1 MIWLSGDTLISMY
14 FKSRVEAGE
23 LLAKQIT
30 EKYKGN
36 ECAVVALNDG
46 GVMVGAQIALKLHSV
61 ITLLLTETITLPRE
75 DAAIAGISQDGAFA
89 YNHQYSQG
97 ELDEFTSEYYHLIEQ
112 EKMSKMQEM
121 HRLMGKG
128 RLIRRDLLADR
139 NVILVSD
146 GLVDGFALEV
156 ALQFLKPIHTKKIIV
171 ATPLASVPAVDRM
184 HVLADDIYCLNVL
197 EDYISTDHYYDVQDV
212 PPHDKVLKTIEQIVG
227 HWQS

>member
-1 MIWLSGDTLISMY
+1 MY

-61 ITLLLTETITLPRE
+61 LTLLLTETINLPRE
-75 DAAIAGISQDGAFA
+75 DASVAGISQDGAFA
-89 YNHQYSQG
+89 YNPKYSSG
-97 ELDEFTSEYYHLIEQ
+97 EIDEFVGEYYHFIEQ
-112 EKMSKMQEM
+112 EKMTKMQEM

-128 RLIRRDLLADR
+128 GLIRRDLIADH
-139 NVILVSD
+139 NIILVSD
-146 GLVDGFALEV
+146 GLVDGFALDV
-156 ALQFLKPIHTKKIIV
+156 AMQFLKPIHTKKIIV

-212 PPHDKVLKTIEQIVG
+212 PSHDMVIKTIEQIVG
-227 HWQS
+227 HWKTK